1 MVEVKRS
8 PCLETRRSLRYGFDY
23 SCTSTSVLLHSLASK
38 RKVVYMTNTT
48 QAEKFTAAQAAVKAF
63 IVKHGNVLFLG
74 EGTKAEKLKQKFYS
88 LQDAASDAYW
98 TDEMDTAVRGD
109 LGTNGKNGGKR

>member
-1 MVEVKRS
+1 MQATNEDKALEILRLIFSGRLDKENSKAVKQVADIIGRK
-8 PCLETRRSLRYGFDY
+8 Y
-23 SCTSTSVLLHSLASK
+23 SD
-38 RKVVYMTNTT
+38 TT

-63 IVKHGNVLFLG
+63 IVKHGNILFLG

-98 TDEMDTAVRGD
+98 TDEMDAAVRGG
-109 LGTNGKNGGKR
+109 L